1 MRSNYTHDGG
11 PQFRILSDNQIEELH
26 FATLQILER
35 TGVSFQCQEALNILS
50 DAGADVSN
58 PSRVKIPSYLV
69 EQALKT
75 APKTITLY
83 SRQGEPA
90 IVLDRQSGSHFGAV
104 PDCPEYLDPYTG
116 NRRICYV
123 EDIAD
128 MARLFDALPNL
139 EFMSTSSAHDTLPG
153 VLPEKVSV
161 LQVLINSSKPF
172 ICNHSNV
179 LSLTETLD
187 LCSLVAG
194 GEEQLRKKPFF
205 GILSEPVSP
214 LIQGKDAMEKSLLCV
229 EKGIPVIVQSMPMA
243 GATTPA
249 TWAGCLAVTNAET
262 LSQLVVL
269 QLKKPGT
276 PIIFGGLPSVMDMKT
291 LIYSQGAPELGLLV
305 AALTELS
312 HYYKLPMYGT
322 AGFTD
327 AAVVGAQVAA
337 EAMYQIVISA
347 LSRQDLVHD
356 IAIGG
361 CLKMVS
367 PEMSVLGNEIIDMVK
382 ILMQDLEIND
392 ETLPL
397 TLIDRLGPGS
407 SYVSEKHTLKH
418 FRKFWVP
425 TIFDRSFIK
434 TEGTKDCEQLLK
446 ERTIEILETHH
457 PRPLSDEVL
466 KEVKKVEANWLECE
480 GLKEYPKRP

>member
-1 MRSNYTHDGG
+1 MQSNYTQYSG
-11 PQFRILSDNQIEELH
+11 PHFRILSDNQIEELH
-26 FATLQILER
+26 LATLQILEK
-35 TGVSFQCQEALNILS
+35 TGISFQCQEALDILS

-58 PSRVKIPSYLV
+58 PSRVKIPSYIV
-69 EQALKT
+69 KQALKT
-75 APKTITLY
+75 APKTVTLY

-90 IVLDRQSGSHFGAV
+90 IVLDGQSGSHFGGV

-116 NRRICYV
+116 NRRKCYV

-139 EFMSTSSAHDTLPG
+139 EFMSTSSAHNTLPG
-153 VLPEKVSV
+153 VLPEKISV

-172 ICNHSNV
+172 ICNNSNV
-179 LSLTETLD
+179 SSLKETLD

-194 GEEQLRKKPFF
+194 GEKQLRKKPFF

-214 LIQGKDAMEKSLLCV
+214 LIQGKDALEKSLLCI

-249 TWAGCLAVTNAET
+249 TWPGCLAVTSAET

-276 PIIFGGLPSVMDMKT
+276 PVIFGGVPSVMDMKT
-291 LIYSQGAPELGLLV
+291 MIFAQGAPELGLLV

-312 HYYKLPMYGT
+312 HFYKLPMYGT

-337 EAMYQIVISA
+337 EAMYEIVISA
-347 LSRQDLVHD
+347 LSGQDLVHN
-356 IAIGG
+356 IAVGG
-361 CLKMVS
+361 CLKMIS
-367 PEMSVLGNEIIDMVK
+367 PEMAVLGNELVDMVK
-382 ILMQDLEIND
+382 ILMRGVEIND

-407 SYVSEKHTLKH
+407 NYVAESHTLKH

-434 TEGTKDCEQLLK
+434 TEDTKHCEQLLK
-446 ERTIEILETHH
+446 EKTIEILKTHH
-457 PRPLSDEVL
+457 PKPVSDEVL
-466 KEVKKVEANWLECE
+466 KEVKKVEANWLERE
-480 GLKEYPKRP
+480 GLKEYPKKP